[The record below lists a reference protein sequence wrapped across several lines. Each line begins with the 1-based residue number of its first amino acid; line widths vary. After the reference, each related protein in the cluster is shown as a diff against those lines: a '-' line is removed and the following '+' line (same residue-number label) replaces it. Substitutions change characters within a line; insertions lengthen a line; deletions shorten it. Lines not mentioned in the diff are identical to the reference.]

1 MQFSSFTALIV
12 AAAALATSTSAT
24 KVTWDAVYDVRNAD
38 LSTVSC
44 SDGKNGLITKGY
56 TTFGSLPDFPYIGGA
71 AAVTGWNSTGC
82 ATCWKLTYKDKSIEI
97 LAIDHADEGF
107 NIAQEAMLELAGAD
121 GVTAGVID
129 ADVIKLTNIQ
139 CGIQDY

>member
-1 MQFSSFTALIV
+1 MQFTSLATLIA
-12 AAAALATSTSAT
+12 AAAALATSAVAT
-24 KVTWDAVYDVRNAD
+24 KVTWDSVYDNRKGD
-38 LSTVSC
+38 LNTVAC

-71 AAVTGWNSTGC
+71 SAVTGWNSTGC

-107 NIAQEAMLELAGAD
+107 NISQEAMLELAGTD
-121 GVTAGVID
+121 GVNAGEID
-129 ADVIKLTNIQ
+129 ADEIKLTNIQ